1 MAQTH
6 TLQQIQMLV
15 DQVRLTIMS
24 EQFDATPETKTLAR
38 EYAELSRQLNHR
50 LRQCGE
56 FLRQGLRSEAIRE
69 AESEPRLLEAV
80 GVVDS
85 LSEEE
90 QKAWSDVCEF
100 LELPRPEPMLNDA
113 ALMLDSA
120 YEEHG
125 PLEKL
130 LRLHR
135 RLALQRAP
143 LSKRLAILRNLAVDD
158 PTTEFWEEDILEY
171 EKARH
176 VQMFEELRKLK
187 RSPSAAALSELRDEI
202 DGAQWQTPVPRKVQV
217 LVRELQQTARRDE
230 ARQAL
235 QEAETILQVAFA
247 EMNFA
252 RARSAYAQWQENWP
266 AAELADDDP
275 LAIAAI
281 PALSWCE
288 QSAAREAEEA
298 DWNRTLAKAESLLE
312 RNDADLLALER
323 MSDEL
328 DRFERPVPKTIDNRL
343 QSRIASLNL
352 RRRRHRLLVITGSS
366 LATIAVVSL
375 VTVVVLQ
382 ANERSFRGD
391 VLARIDRFV
400 TQGEVEPAT
409 ALLTKFT
416 GRWEGS
422 PEWLDA
428 VNAVNELQSTIDERS
443 RRLDTTLQEA
453 SAVPDNDEKTFREIR
468 GRAQTIIEEQ
478 PVIQQLVDRMELSF
492 RNLSSER
499 GLRLKEREAA
509 LFQRLEAQSNQL
521 DQLNARVAEL
531 EERTFETQI
540 QRLKDALRI
549 IEQEAA
555 GMNPQIRDQSQL
567 LMTQAN
573 ELTGEVYRQIRRKK
587 LLAEMADASRESF
600 AGTRLMTDL
609 YGELLGQLQ
618 MVTKEEN
625 ALKELERV
633 VQEKSAWAAIEE
645 YRRRF
650 SEPAEK
656 LFPTSA
662 DQIAERS
669 QDVADY
675 LKSYPQSPLLGPVK
689 DYAAVLAILE
699 KRHGNSGSL
708 VERVRLAAIDD
719 FAMKNLYAV
728 RVKNL
733 DWPYYITDSRTFTE
747 KQIVEISGYR
757 QDRQPQLVRFSASQ
771 LVNRDAE
778 PAPQQELAET
788 LSSQLDQLEFN
799 NWETTFRDMT
809 QAVLEAKTVDPILR
823 LRLLMILQMQAKEGS
838 LTLPTHQPFVA
849 YTSEQTGV
857 SQQVNLLT
865 QWPDPEDADVLQR
878 RKKAEEYVDKLR
890 VTEALKDVWKSSE
903 DRFTSLAEI
912 LNRPYRA
919 IGWMTRDDD
928 GEPVLDID
936 VPPAGT
942 WNLAICRLG
951 ETDGAEAVLRQI
963 GHARNGEAVVPD
975 DSLKYEFCPCRLV
988 FAYPSP

>member
-1 MAQTH
+1 MTH

-15 DQVRLTIMS
+15 DQVRLTVMS
-24 EQFDATPETKTLAR
+24 EQFDATPETKSLAR

-100 LELPRPEPMLNDA
+100 LELPRPEPILNDA

-143 LSKRLAILRNLAVDD
+143 LSKRLAIVRTLATED

-187 RSPSAAALSELRDEI
+187 KASSAAELSELREEI
-202 DGAQWQTPVPRKVQV
+202 EGTGWQTPVPKKIQL

-235 QEAETILQVAFA
+235 QDAEPVLRAAFA

-252 RARSAYAQWQENWP
+252 KARAAYAKWQENWP
-266 AAELADDDP
+266 VAELAEDDP
-275 LAIAAI
+275 LAIEAI

-288 QSAAREAEEA
+288 QSLAREAEEA
-298 DWNRTLAKAESLLE
+298 EWARTLARAEGVLE
-312 RNDADLLALER
+312 RSDADLMDLER
-323 MSDEL
+323 VSEEL
-328 DRFERPVPKTIDNRL
+328 DRFERPVPKTIHNRL

-352 RRRRHRLLVITGSS
+352 RRRRQRLLVISGSS

-400 TQGEVEPAT
+400 SEGKVEPAST
-409 ALLTKFT
+409 LVTQFE

-428 VNAVNELQSTIDERS
+428 VNSVSELKSTVEDRS
-443 RRLDTTLQEA
+443 RRLETMLQEA
-453 SAVPDNDEKTFREIR
+453 GAVPDNDEKAFQQVRS
-468 GRAQTIIEEQ
+468 RAQTIVDEQ
-478 PVIQQLVDRMELSF
+478 PVIQELVDQMELGF

-509 LFQRLEAQSNQL
+509 LFQRLKAQSEQL
-521 DQLNARVAEL
+521 DKLKNEVADL
-531 EERTFETQI
+531 EADTFEKQI
-540 QRLKDALRI
+540 QRLKDALEI
-549 IEQEAA
+549 IEQEAS

-573 ELTGEVYRQIRRKK
+573 DLTGEVYREIRRRK
-587 LLAEMADASRESF
+587 LLTEMAKASRESF
-600 AGTRLMTDL
+600 TGTRLMTHR
-609 YGELLGQLQ
+609 YGELLDQLQ
-618 MVTKEEN
+618 LVTKEEE

-633 VQEKSAWAAIEE
+633 NQEKSAWAAIEE
-645 YRRRF
+645 YRRHF

-662 DQIAERS
+662 DQITERS
-669 QDVADY
+669 QEVAEY
-675 LKSYPQSPLLGPVK
+675 LKNYPQSPLLGPVK

-708 VERVRLAAIDD
+708 VERVRLAAVDD

-733 DWPYYITDSRTFTE
+733 DWPYYITDPRTFTE

-757 QDRQPQLVRFSASQ
+757 QDRQPQLVRFSASR

-788 LSSQLDQLEFN
+788 LSSQLDHLEFD
-799 NWETTFRDMT
+799 NWEATFRDMT

-823 LRLLMILQMQAKEGS
+823 LRLLMILQIQAKEGS
-838 LTLPTHQPFVA
+838 LTLPAHQPFVA

-865 QWPDPEDADVLQR
+865 QWPDPEDADVMQR
-878 RKKAEEYVDKLR
+878 RKKAEEYVEKLR
-890 VTEALKDVWKSSE
+890 VTEALKDVWKLSG
-903 DRFTSLAEI
+903 DHFTSLAEI

-919 IGWMTRDDD
+919 IGWMTQGDD

-936 VPPAGT
+936 VPPAGR

-951 ETDGAEAVLRQI
+951 ESEGAEAVLRQI
-963 GHARNGEAVVPD
+963 GHARDGEAVVPD